1 MEDSE
6 TYATGS
12 NHSISSPAT
21 TLDLSQLPSVFVL
34 ATHLSISEQHEAEDA
49 LSNGKAPL
57 TYDIKEANL
66 VLGNISR
73 PRRARSE
80 LQWNGVDLEDI
91 GEEESRR
98 PTRTSSSTS
107 NNRAPAKKRRRLAE
121 EGSHRTQRP
130 GFVAVDKSSTASD
143 TEDEDT
149 LETEP
154 MSQLS
159 LSHDPASP
167 TEASTNG
174 EESEELALQF
184 HTKDF
189 TNKVKVVKLE
199 WLHVSLKLGR
209 FQDLEP
215 YTVYEARLRPSQERA
230 TAFVPT
236 IKAAA
241 RKPTSV
247 INKSPYIKEGVL
259 QGIVERAYADPKPS
273 YNRYKRQDRIKLAA
287 KPDIV
292 GKSFSSSTQATS
304 RLSQPVTRPT
314 QLLHQ
319 TTSEHD
325 EAVSSVL
332 PPLPEWVKENKV
344 YACERA
350 TPLNSP
356 NNEFIDELKKI
367 KLARLL
373 TLDEIGVRAYSTSI
387 ASLAAYP
394 YRIQST
400 REILALPGCDQK
412 IASLFHEYNT
422 TGRLQAV
429 EDLEAD
435 PALKVL
441 REFYE
446 IWGVGAKT
454 AREFYYDKGWRDL
467 DDIVEYGWKSLSRV
481 QQIGLKYYDEFLL
494 KIPRSEV
501 ESITANITRHAK
513 LVTDANVETIIV
525 GGYRRGKFESGD
537 VDVILS
543 HRDEAM
549 TYNLVD
555 RVVKSL
561 EKEGCITH
569 TLTLNLTNSK
579 RDQQPL
585 PVNTATIGGHG
596 FDTLDKALVVWQ
608 DPNWPTKQADHA
620 ANPKA
625 KNPNPHRRVDII
637 ISPWRTVGCAIAGWT
652 SGTTFQR
659 DLRRYAKNKLG
670 WKFDSSGV
678 RERGTGRWVDLEG
691 WTDKKTRCK
700 DWKEAE
706 RKVFEGMGL
715 VYREPWDRC
724 TG

>member
-1 MEDSE
+1 
-6 TYATGS
+6 
-12 NHSISSPAT
+12 
-21 TLDLSQLPSVFVL
+21 
-34 ATHLSISEQHEAEDA
+34 
-49 LSNGKAPL
+49 
-57 TYDIKEANL
+57 
-66 VLGNISR
+66 
-73 PRRARSE
+73 
-80 LQWNGVDLEDI
+80 
-91 GEEESRR
+91 
-98 PTRTSSSTS
+98 
-107 NNRAPAKKRRRLAE
+107 
-121 EGSHRTQRP
+121 
-130 GFVAVDKSSTASD
+130 
-143 TEDEDT
+143 
-149 LETEP
+149 

-174 EESEELALQF
+174 EESEELAKQF
-184 HTKDF
+184 QTRDF
-189 TNKVKVVKLE
+189 ADKVKVVKLE
-199 WLHVSLKLGR
+199 WLHVSLRLGR
-209 FQDLEP
+209 VQDLEP

-230 TAFVPT
+230 TKILPAIEAV
-236 IKAAA
+236 A

-247 INKSPYIKEGVL
+247 VNKSPYIKEGVL
-259 QGIVERAYADPKPS
+259 QGIVERAQADPKPF
-273 YNRYKRQDRIKLAA
+273 YNRYKRQDRIKEAA

-292 GKSFSSSTQATS
+292 GKSFSSSTQATH
-304 RLSQPVTRPT
+304 RQSQPVTRPT

-325 EAVSSVL
+325 EAVNSAL
-332 PPLPEWVKENKV
+332 PPLPDWVKENKV

-356 NNEFIDELKKI
+356 NSEFIDELKKI

-394 YRIQST
+394 SRIQST
-400 REILALPGCDQK
+400 GEILALPGCDQK
-412 IASLFHEYNT
+412 IASLFHEYNS

-501 ESITANITRHAK
+501 ESITATITRHAK
-513 LVTDANVETIIV
+513 LVTDSNVETIIV

-608 DPNWPTKQADHA
+608 DPNWPTKEADLA

-700 DWKEAE
+700 GWEEAE
-706 RKVFEGMGL
+706 RRVFEGMGL